1 MEKIAIEDIG
11 AGRFRVEG
19 QLNFATVTRA
29 LETSRGLFA
38 KEQAIRLDLSGVTAT
53 DSAGLALLVEWVI
66 RARQGKCQLT
76 YSHVPQQIL
85 AIARISDVDTMLPIA
100 E

>member
-1 MEKIAIEDIG
+1 MEKVAFEDTG

-19 QLNFATVTRA
+19 QLNFATAAKA

-38 KEQAIRLDLSGVTAT
+38 EERTIRMDLSGVTAT

-85 AIARISDVDTMLPIA
+85 AIARISDVDTMLPIT